1 MWPVFRKA
9 LYDSRRVIFWLAVGL
24 GLYAI
29 FAVSLFPAIAENGD
43 SYNEMIE
50 NMPEEFAGLFGGDAA
65 SLDFTTPDAFISV
78 EFFVWTV
85 LILGAVVIVQAFNAL
100 TNAERDGTMDVLMA
114 FPISRRAVL
123 AGRFLNTL
131 VTQAIVLT
139 VIFLMLWL
147 STGIWPEFDLTV
159 GELLAMSYGPLVIL
173 VPTAAFCY
181 ALATVVPS
189 SKRWAGTL
197 AYTLFFG
204 MYFVHGLAGTS
215 DAIKGIQPFM
225 LFDYYNALEMSRE
238 GLDIFKVVLMALL
251 SVALLAVAWWRV
263 DEKELGV

>member
-1 MWPVFRKA
+1 MWPVFQKA
-9 LYDSRRVIFWLAVGL
+9 FYDSRRTIFWLAVGL
-24 GLYAI
+24 GFYAI
-29 FAVSLFPAIAENGD
+29 FAASLFPAIAENGD
-43 SYNEMIE
+43 SYNEMID

-78 EFFVWTV
+78 EFFIWTV
-85 LILGAVVIVQAFNAL
+85 LILGAVVIIQAFNAL
-100 TNAERDGTMDVLMA
+100 TNAERDGTLDVLLA
-114 FPISRRAVL
+114 FPISRRAMLV
-123 AGRFLNTL
+123 GRFLNTL
-131 VTQAIVLT
+131 VTQVVVLT
-139 VIFLMLWL
+139 AIFLTLWA
-147 STGIWPEFDLTV
+147 STFIWSEFDLGV

-173 VPTAAFCY
+173 VPTATFCY

-197 AYTLFFG
+197 AYTLFYG

-215 DAIKGIQPFM
+215 EAIKGIQPFM

-238 GLDIFKVVLMALL
+238 GLDVLKVAVMGVF
-251 SVALLAVAWWRV
+251 SVLLAGVAWWRV